1 VPLSEQDGEN
11 GRGAV
16 WRSVAW
22 RQWVCVFSSALAG
35 LPDCLTL
42 DACRYDMTELGDA
55 ELAEKG

>member
-1 VPLSEQDGEN
+1 VPLSEQDGEH

-16 WRSVAW
+16 WRSV
-22 RQWVCVFSSALAG
+22 ALAG

-42 DACRYDMTELGDA
+42 DACRHGMTELGDA